1 MQETLH
7 THNSEKIA
15 SQDSYDTLESATEG
29 SEGKEEMG
37 GKETTS
43 KENLLKNWPLMSS
56 VIVYCVFSLHDMAY
70 TEVNNINAFL
80 DICSRMRKWML
91 QLSPSEYLIAIWDKK
106 IFCMWFKSD
115 SSACNLSSSNICL
128 LMFMTRLNFLL
139 KTDILVVGWESKK
152 VRRLKLYHAGCWNS
166 ACNLR
171 HGYSLRYLV
180 VYGKGLNKWFADG
193 FVQISGFGLLVFQSS
208 IYPPLEKIMGPIR
221 LCRILGVRSLK
232 LHTWYLHGLDSLYIY
247 SNGLSSILQIMSIPL
262 LTSYHYIAMLS
273 GITLSIVL
281 NCASLL
287 KNVLSVSD
295 IFIPGQRA

>member
-1 MQETLH
+1 
-7 THNSEKIA
+7 
-15 SQDSYDTLESATEG
+15 
-29 SEGKEEMG
+29 
-37 GKETTS
+37 
-43 KENLLKNWPLMSS
+43 MSS

-128 LMFMTRLNFLL
+128 LMFMTRLNFYL
-139 KTDILVVGWESKK
+139 KQIFSLWAESPRRLGGLSYTTQDVGTVLAISGTDILSD
-152 VRRLKLYHAGCWNS
+152 
-166 ACNLR
+166 
-171 HGYSLRYLV
+171 YLV

>member
-1 MQETLH
+1 
-7 THNSEKIA
+7 
-15 SQDSYDTLESATEG
+15 
-29 SEGKEEMG
+29 
-37 GKETTS
+37 
-43 KENLLKNWPLMSS
+43 MSS

-171 HGYSLRYLV
+171 HGYSLDYLV